1 MGKIRRK
8 FDVQFKTKVCQSIE
22 AGVCTVLDICREH
35 QLQRPVVEGW
45 LKRYTSGTLVAATG
59 NRERE
64 LERENE
70 KLRAKIGE
78 LTMTIDLLK
87 KVEAWKRQQRSEGSS
102 IITSRNLAQF
112 QKPAKPLAL
121 PAPATITGR
130 NGTR

>member
-45 LKRYTSGTLVAATG
+45 LKRHVAGTLTANSG

-64 LERENE
+64 LERQVE
-70 KLRAKIGE
+70 KLEAKVGQ

-87 KVEAWKRQQRSEGSS
+87 KVETWKRQQRSVDSS

-112 QKPAKPLAL
+112 QKPARPLASPH
-121 PAPATITGR
+121 PAITTGR
-130 NGTR
+130 SGTR